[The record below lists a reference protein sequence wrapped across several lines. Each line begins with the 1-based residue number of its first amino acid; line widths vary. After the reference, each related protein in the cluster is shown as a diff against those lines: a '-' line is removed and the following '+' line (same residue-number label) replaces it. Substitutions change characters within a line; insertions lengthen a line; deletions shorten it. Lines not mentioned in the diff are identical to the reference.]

1 MEKLFYRPKEA
12 WFGDAIPFYDN
23 GIFYI
28 FYLYD
33 ERKAPATAY
42 HTSWHLVSTKDFVHW
57 NEEGEVLPAG
67 GCDDLDHACY
77 TGSVIKA
84 PNGMYHLF
92 YTGQNPLNPDLSQEG
107 KPLQFILHAVSNDLK
122 VWEKHYET
130 AFSAPKGIFEPHDW
144 RDPFVF
150 YQEESGEY
158 YMLLAARL
166 KGQSFR
172 RSGCVALCR
181 SRDLWNWQPGEVFY
195 SPGMY
200 YTHECPDL
208 FREGDWWYLLYSTF
222 TARFATHY
230 RKGKSLQG
238 PWKVPGDDLL
248 DARGL
253 YAIKT
258 VTDGRYRYGFGW
270 VPTRHDN
277 SDQEYLEW
285 GGTLAVHEI
294 YQQPDGDLAER
305 LPHTIGAAF
314 GEKKAV
320 GPIFIEDGV
329 QSEGEFISIT
339 SENTAWAMFDG
350 LPGQGLLQA
359 KFEWQPENRPT
370 DFGIGLYMEEGE
382 DNGYFFRFEPGY
394 NRLVFD
400 IWPRG
405 SINGE
410 QHRMGGDIPYVPAF
424 ERQLDYT
431 VNEIS
436 IKLLVEQDI
445 CIIYVN
451 DRTAMS
457 ARVCSIKDKWGFFAT
472 GGTVRVTDV
481 SWQSLQPV

>member
-57 NEEGEVLPAG
+57 NEEGEVLPSG

-238 PWKVPGDDLL
+238 PWKVLEMIYWMQG
-248 DARGL
+248 
-253 YAIKT
+253 
-258 VTDGRYRYGFGW
+258 GFM
-270 VPTRHDN
+270 
-277 SDQEYLEW
+277 L
-285 GGTLAVHEI
+285 
-294 YQQPDGDLAER
+294 
-305 LPHTIGAAF
+305 
-314 GEKKAV
+314 
-320 GPIFIEDGV
+320 
-329 QSEGEFISIT
+329 
-339 SENTAWAMFDG
+339 
-350 LPGQGLLQA
+350 
-359 KFEWQPENRPT
+359 
-370 DFGIGLYMEEGE
+370 
-382 DNGYFFRFEPGY
+382 
-394 NRLVFD
+394 
-400 IWPRG
+400 
-405 SINGE
+405 
-410 QHRMGGDIPYVPAF
+410 
-424 ERQLDYT
+424 
-431 VNEIS
+431 
-436 IKLLVEQDI
+436 
-445 CIIYVN
+445 
-451 DRTAMS
+451 
-457 ARVCSIKDKWGFFAT
+457 
-472 GGTVRVTDV
+472 
-481 SWQSLQPV
+481 